1 MKSVLTPESKQKFGQ
16 ENEKQSNSGI
26 LKEAS
31 LPIYDKKYE
40 DDLFSLISHSSQPVI
55 PPEMNHD
62 INPLLQCWINSSFGF
77 SDLINELYEDFISG
91 INMYKRECIRAGKHD
106 ELCIPVLLGL
116 LHRFT
121 YEQNKFSQTDIISHF
136 KLYTESIVQHDLTF
150 GNDILSA
157 EYCQKANNYN
167 YEACLNQTACINR
180 GIEDIISII
189 NAPNA
194 TPQDLQKVDEA
205 KCENADSKHLDTNGT
220 GSIAQ
225 PDFIKNPDYKFTVI
239 KNEAFDIDVMLKSL
253 YQELNKKYISCSC
266 NQFCNVFKSSNPRPV
281 VWLKSY
287 SSLSYMILLMKDK
300 FIKTPG
306 NISIYKVASKY
317 FHKKEIDRYFDP
329 HRFKCEVKD
338 LSKCDK
344 INLDRIF
351 KYLRIKGN
359 RYNAHS
365 NDLMTNLSAIGAKDC
380 KKNLN
385 KLKEYQ
391 PISPANSTRQ
401 AYPPAF

>member
-1 MKSVLTPESKQKFGQ
+1 MKSVLTPESKQEFGQ
-16 ENEKQSNSGI
+16 ENEKQSNSGN

-31 LPIYDKKYE
+31 FPIYDKK
-40 DDLFSLISHSSQPVI
+40 
-55 PPEMNHD
+55 
-62 INPLLQCWINSSFGF
+62 
-77 SDLINELYEDFISG
+77 
-91 INMYKRECIRAGKHD
+91 
-106 ELCIPVLLGL
+106 
-116 LHRFT
+116 
-121 YEQNKFSQTDIISHF
+121 
-136 KLYTESIVQHDLTF
+136 
-150 GNDILSA
+150 
-157 EYCQKANNYN
+157 

-205 KCENADSKHLDTNGT
+205 KCENADSKHLDNNGT

-266 NQFCNVFKSSNPRPV
+266 NQFCNVFISSNPRPV

-287 SSLSYMILLMKDK
+287 SALSYLIQLMKGR
-300 FIKTPG
+300 FIETPG
-306 NISIYKVASKY
+306 NISIYKVATKY
-317 FHKKEIDRYFDP
+317 FHKVEIGRHFDP

-344 INLDRIF
+344 AYLDRCF

-365 NDLMTNLSAIGAKDC
+365 NDLRTNLSDFEAKSG

-385 KLKEYQ
+385 KLKEYRS
-391 PISPANSTRQ
+391 ISPANSTRQ
-401 AYPPAF
+401 LLPPAF